1 MKYSIFHTS
10 HCGSTLLA
18 CMLSNSIDTVT
29 EPRWSHDIRQL
40 PDMNDKMKVVNEN
53 HKDNLLVKYSS
64 LCTDIAPNIEGK
76 KIFLFRN
83 ILDHLIKLQKGKEEA
98 KFWLHR
104 WNNLLNSSDV
114 LFMSFEHFMN
124 DKHKACEQICNHF
137 GIEYK
142 PTKEIDFHVKDKG
155 YNHNNEP
162 IRLR

>member
-29 EPRWSHDIRQL
+29 EPTWSHNIRQL

-64 LCTDIAPNIEGK
+64 LVTDIAPNLEGK
-76 KIFLFRN
+76 KVFLYRN
-83 ILDHLIKLQKGKEEA
+83 ILDHLSYLKADKNEG
-98 KFWLHR
+98 KFWLFR
-104 WNNLLNSSDV
+104 WHNLLESKDV
-114 LFMSFEHFMN
+114 LYLPFDIFMY
-124 DKHKACEQICNHF
+124 DKEKACQDICNHF

-142 PTKEIDFHVKDKG
+142 PTKKIDFHVKEKG
-155 YNHNNEP
+155 YNHNNNP
-162 IRLR
+162 IKI